1 MSWVDVVRI
10 LSTLVGISNNDLTG
24 IVTTWVQDESPSNT
38 IKIRILH
45 MISLDTKSN
54 RFAISFY
61 LWQIYFKCP

>member
-10 LSTLVGISNNDLTG
+10 LSTLVGISNKDLTG
-24 IVTTWVQDESPSNT
+24 TVTTWVHDDRPSNIT
-38 IKIRILH
+38 TIRILH

-61 LWQIYFKCP
+61 FWQIYF